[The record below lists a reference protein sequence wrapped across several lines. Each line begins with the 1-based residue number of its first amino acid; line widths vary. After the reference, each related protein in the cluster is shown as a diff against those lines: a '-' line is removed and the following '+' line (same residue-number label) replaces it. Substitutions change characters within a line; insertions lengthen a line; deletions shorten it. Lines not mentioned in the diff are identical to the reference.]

1 MKPMKPPI
9 LATISLVAIAFG
21 STIVP
26 DAAHAETFQP
36 PSDLV
41 DQFAPLIEEVWE
53 QSPTSQ
59 RPPREGLPATIADG
73 VVQSRQNYE
82 LAGYR
87 VVDAMIVPSGLSDG
101 IWQISTKLTLEDSAG
116 ISEAAWLEYYRF
128 DESLGSVNVS
138 TVSDEEAMSSPD
150 TRFQSESKEAL
161 AWQPAVGRSSDVRS
175 EASEVADRNKVDPS
189 GSPTASR
196 ALPSLNYSAMRD
208 YALEWTTTDNLSE
221 WYGDAGNNCTNFAS
235 QGLNAGGWPA
245 HRDYICSSSS
255 FDNWTHKNNASPC
268 LFLSRYSDTWS
279 RSHTQQSWMIQRG
292 GKWRLQNIWEARLA
306 DYLYVDWDPNN
317 VPDGKIDHVMIVTGH
332 SSTNEPRISQKSSNR
347 HNILLSESIRI
358 AQSQGKSTIHWY
370 GLIT

>member
-1 MKPMKPPI
+1 MKLAI
-9 LATISLVAIAFG
+9 LAAISLVTISLVATNA
-21 STIVP
+21 P
-26 DAAHAETFQP
+26 KAAHAETLP
-36 PSDLV
+36 PPRDLV
-41 DQFAPLIEEVWE
+41 DQLAPLIEEAWE
-53 QSPTSQ
+53 QSPTTQQSM
-59 RPPREGLPATIADG
+59 REGLPSTIADD
-73 VVQSRQNYE
+73 VVQARQNYE

-87 VVDAMIVPSGLSDG
+87 VVDAEIVPSGLPDG
-101 IWQISTKLTLEDSAG
+101 IWQISTTLTLEDSAG
-116 ISEAAWLEYYRF
+116 TSEAGWSEYYRF

-138 TVSDEEAMSSPD
+138 TVSDEEAMSSRPG
-150 TRFQSESKEAL
+150 TRSETESRDAL
-161 AWQPAVGRSSDVRS
+161 AWQPAVGRSSAVRS
-175 EASEVADRNKVDPS
+175 EASEVADRDKADLS
-189 GSPTASR
+189 GSSTASR
-196 ALPSLNYSAMRD
+196 ALPSLNYYAMRD
-208 YALEWTTTDNLSE
+208 YALEWTTSDNLSE
-221 WYGDAGNNCTNFAS
+221 WYGDAGNNCANFAS
-235 QGLNAGGWPA
+235 QVLNAGGWPA

-292 GKWRLQNIWEARLA
+292 GKWRLPNIWEARLA